1 MKVELTGGTPLELM
15 GKVRSIIVLLIR
27 DELQRL
33 RLLDPRYNNIEIRKQ
48 SSRFEQ
54 SPGGPDADRKSAS
67 VYIIVEG
74 FRPDSGPR
82 TSTRVKVRISADHES
97 DNWVTGTTQ
106 KDGWT
111 EIVILHDIDDV
122 MRVVGK
128 DGIEHEWSSLDW
140 KTARVPLINGRDA
153 DLGSGVWIRAKD
165 AKYSFCPQKQNLVYA
180 VIGRVRNEIMD
191 AIHVHVH
198 SSGI

>member
-1 MKVELTGGTPLELM
+1 MKVELTGETPLDLM
-15 GKVRSIIVLLIR
+15 GKVRSIIVLLIS

-33 RLLDPRYNNIEIRKQ
+33 RLLDPRYNNIGIRKQ

-74 FRPDSGPR
+74 FRPDNGPETIMR
-82 TSTRVKVRISADHES
+82 AKVRISADHES
-97 DNWVTGTTQ
+97 DDWVAGTTQ
-106 KDGWT
+106 KNGLT
-111 EIVILHDIDDV
+111 EIVILRDIDDS

-128 DGIEHEWSSLDW
+128 DHIMHEWSGLDW

-153 DLGSGVWIRAKD
+153 YLGDGVWIRAKD
-165 AKYSFCPQKQNLVYA
+165 AEYFFCPQKQNLVHA
-180 VIGRVRNEIMD
+180 VISGVRNEIMD
-191 AIHVHVH
+191 VIHDHVHA
-198 SSGI
+198 SGM